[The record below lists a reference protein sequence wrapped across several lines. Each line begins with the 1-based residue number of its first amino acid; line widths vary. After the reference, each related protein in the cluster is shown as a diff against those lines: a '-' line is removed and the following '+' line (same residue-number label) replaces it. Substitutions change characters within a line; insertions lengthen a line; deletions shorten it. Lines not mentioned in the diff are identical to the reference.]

1 VTPFVVESFRR
12 QIEVSN
18 FDQIAPP
25 KERSIVLG
33 RREALRCAMP
43 ITDQFWQYAKEAM
56 MLACEA
62 KSDEDKQAFLDLART
77 WALAAMTERH
87 AEVRHNKPVA
97 VQLAPNAFYLGSVT
111 ADTIGLRNEQDGR
124 VSG

>member
-1 VTPFVVESFRR
+1 MESFRQ
-12 QIEVSN
+12 QIKVSN
-18 FDQIAPP
+18 FDQIAPA

-56 MLACEA
+56 ILACEA

-77 WALAAMTERH
+77 WALAAITERH
-87 AEVRHNKPVA
+87 AEVHHNKPVV
-97 VQLAPNAFYLGSVT
+97 VQLEPNAFYPGSVT